1 MELPEVVS
9 VRKFKE
15 FSAKQKDEVFETVLE
30 LARVIEELPKKSLR
44 KTLDLTLAVLDYKGK
59 QVKELEAELDE
70 RDQASFGKTFRG
82 VGV

>member
-15 FSAKQKDEVFETVLE
+15 FSDKQKDEVFETVLE

-70 RDQASFGKTFRG
+70 RDQASLGKTFSF
-82 VGV
+82 

>member
-15 FSAKQKDEVFETVLE
+15 FSDKQKDEVFETVLE
-30 LARVIEELPKKSLR
+30 LARVFEELPKKSLR

-70 RDQASFGKTFRG
+70 RDQASLGKTFRG

>member
-15 FSAKQKDEVFETVLE
+15 FSDKQKDEVFETVLE

-70 RDQASFGKTFRG
+70 RDQASLGKTFSC
-82 VGV
+82 

>member
-70 RDQASFGKTFRG
+70 RDQASLGKTFSF
-82 VGV
+82 